1 MEPADEYSA
10 DQLAIL
16 AQLQFSDPEFVIIS
30 VVPESYGERPNWR
43 GLERLVMTVA
53 GRGGDRC
60 ARLPFSEWIAIR
72 KCHLGTVAGIFLD
85 MNLVERIRVKRLP
98 TDAAVTAALRTLES
112 TLSRNGSASSTL

>member
-1 MEPADEYSA
+1 MEPADDYSA

-16 AQLQFSDPEFVIIS
+16 AQLQFLDPDYVIIF

-43 GLERLVMTVA
+43 GLERLVLTIA

-72 KCHLGTVAGIFLD
+72 KCHLGTVVGIFLD

-98 TDAAVTAALRTLES
+98 TDDAVNAALAAVQP
-112 TLSRNGSASSTL
+112 TLSRNGSAA

>member
-1 MEPADEYSA
+1 MMEPTDDYSA

-16 AQLQFSDPEFVIIS
+16 AQLQFLDPEYVIIF

-43 GLERLVMTVA
+43 GLERLVLTIA
-53 GRGGDRC
+53 SRGGDRC

-72 KCHLGTVAGIFLD
+72 KCHLGTIAGIFLD

-98 TDAAVTAALRTLES
+98 TDDAVHAALGTLEPA
-112 TLSRNGSASSTL
+112 LIRHSSTV